1 MARRLQSGQERQQRL
16 LQRAIEASDA
26 ERRRIASDLHD
37 GVVQDLAGIS
47 YSLAAIEGDVEGASR
62 EALHDAAAGT
72 RRSIRALRSLLVEI
86 YPPSLRDAGLRAA
99 LSDLASPL
107 AAHDIEATVDLP
119 EDLQFPA
126 DVEALLYRAAQE
138 AIRNVVTHARARHV
152 DISLSRP
159 DHLAVLEVAD
169 NGVGFDPKRLANRP
183 AEGHVGLRVLADLAA
198 DAGGRFEVVS
208 HPGNGTR
215 VHLEVPTR

>member
-1 MARRLQSGQERQQRL
+1 M
-16 LQRAIEASDA
+16 
-26 ERRRIASDLHD
+26 
-37 GVVQDLAGIS
+37 
-47 YSLAAIEGDVEGASR
+47 
-62 EALHDAAAGT
+62 
-72 RRSIRALRSLLVEI
+72 LVEI

-152 DISLSRP
+152 
-159 DHLAVLEVAD
+159 
-169 NGVGFDPKRLANRP
+169 GVGFDPKRLANRP